1 MTTGRK
7 RVNLELVKLHMEAAD
22 QALAAGQYTLD
33 GGFSGVAVTRA
44 YYACFYAA
52 SAILLT
58 HDITR
63 RKHSGVLSAF
73 REHFVRPGII
83 EPEYSDIYGE
93 AFDARQISDYDMTG
107 VLEPAEAAKT
117 LMNARKFVA
126 RIEAYMA
133 EVGYK

>member
-1 MTTGRK
+1 MK
-7 RVNLELVKLHMEAAD
+7 ADKKVVNVKLVKLHMEAAH

-52 SAILLT
+52 SALLLT

-63 RKHSGVLSAF
+63 SKHSGVLSAF
-73 REHFVRPGII
+73 RQHFVRSGII

-93 AFDARQISDYDMTG
+93 AFDARHISDYDMTG

-117 LMNARKFVA
+117 LANAHNFVA
-126 RIEAYMA
+126 RMEAYLA